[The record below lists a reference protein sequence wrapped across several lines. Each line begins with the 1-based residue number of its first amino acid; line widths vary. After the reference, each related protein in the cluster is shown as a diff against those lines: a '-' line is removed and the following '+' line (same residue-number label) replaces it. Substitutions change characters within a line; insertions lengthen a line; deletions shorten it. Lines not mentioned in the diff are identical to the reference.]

1 MHPIFQAIFCSIW
14 KKRRT
19 MPGAAPQAPTRAG
32 GGGSFLYT
40 ASWNLDAG
48 ICTFLPFSGHFLQ
61 SKRFIFV
68 QSVQVCRNR
77 AVFRHRAAGFA
88 AGPFPAQRRAEAAE
102 MRPCLVYRSWDFLA
116 AGIDIRLCTG
126 YNGWYT
132 AAADFRQ
139 RRKGAHGSTAE
150 YR

>member
-19 MPGAAPQAPTRAG
+19 TPGAAPQAPTRAG
-32 GGGSFLYT
+32 GGGPFLYT

-102 MRPCLVYRSWDFLA
+102 IRLCLVYRSWNFLA